1 MRTVFESRRASGMN
15 AILSLFPTLLQT
27 MNKGEANHEIRLH
40 LIAIK
45 AYSYYTLGKRRE
57 RETEEEE
64 RE

>member
-1 MRTVFESRRASGMN
+1 
-15 AILSLFPTLLQT
+15 